1 MWVPRDSAQIEEAAR
16 TGQLEETASFDAK
29 ADLPSPKKNA
39 DLAVDVAAMSTDGG
53 VLLYGVAEDGNEV
66 PTILRPIA
74 LAGVG
79 DRIGNIVATSIAEVP
94 YIDVRPYPLADDPT
108 RGYVAV
114 IVPQSARAPHQV
126 IVGGDLRFYGRGAK
140 GNRRLTEGDVA
151 RLYQRR
157 QQWEQDRDVLLAEA
171 MRQAPYEPQ
180 DGLAYMHG
188 FARPVVPDRNI
199 WERASEAANGRDG
212 LRKLLAE
219 AAGSTKPREGYDPN
233 LRSGANWRRH
243 GADEWR
249 MTSNIS
255 SDYGDPKS
263 ARYTVDV
270 RINIDGRGHLFS
282 GRVGE
287 VLRRPNE
294 EQGPLILFESMIA
307 GQLASFLAAMG
318 ELYRLG
324 RYFGQVDIGFVA
336 TGLRGGVGSKS
347 RDHFGFYDTTYEAD
361 TYPRHERVAAADLG
375 HAEQVAGPM
384 LRHLME
390 ALTGRDFDP
399 FAE

>member
-1 MWVPRDSAQIEEAAR
+1 MWIPRDAADVEAAAR
-16 TGQLEETASFDAK
+16 NGQLEETPSFDAK
-29 ADLPSPKKNA
+29 SELPTPKKNA
-39 DLAVDVAAMSTDGG
+39 DIAIDVAAMATDGG
-53 VLLYGVAEDGNEV
+53 VLLYGVAEDENKM
-66 PTILRPIA
+66 PTIASPLA
-74 LAGVG
+74 LAGI
-79 DRIGNIVATSIAEVP
+79 DERIGQIVATSIAEVP
-94 YIDVRPYPLADDPT
+94 YVDVRAYPLADDPT

-126 IVGGDLRFYGRGAK
+126 IVGGDLRFYGRAAK

-157 QQWEQDRDVLLAEA
+157 QQWEQDRDELLAEA

-188 FARPVVPDRNI
+188 FVRPVVPDRSI
-199 WERASEAANGRDG
+199 WERA
-212 LRKLLAE
+212 AE
-219 AAGSTKPREGYDPN
+219 AASGQDELRRLLAAAAARTKPSQGYDPN
-233 LRSGANWRRH
+233 LRGSVNWRRQ

-249 MTSNIS
+249 MTSNVS
-255 SDYGDPKS
+255 REYGDPKS
-263 ARYTVDV
+263 ARYTIDV

-287 VLRRPNE
+287 VIRHANE
-294 EQGPLILFESMIA
+294 GPAPLILFESMLA

-347 RDHFGFYDTTYEAD
+347 RDLFGFYDATYAAD
-361 TYPRHERVAAADLG
+361 TYSRHERVAAAELKAPEDIARPL
-375 HAEQVAGPM
+375 
-384 LRHLME
+384 LRYLME

-399 FAE
+399 YAE